1 MLTLYIDISI
11 FHESFE
17 ILTVVA
23 STGRRC
29 FYVLCFLIID
39 GAVKL
44 AMSKNLHA
52 VTTSLTTPFTFD
64 HYSNVIQLQRTAFIF
79 VNYLAAFYSHFQYF
93 QFSHCLCL
101 KHWSALF

>member
-11 FHESFE
+11 FQESFE

-29 FYVLCFLIID
+29 FYLLCFLIID

-44 AMSKNLHA
+44 ARSRNSHA
-52 VTTSLTTPFTFD
+52 VPTSLTTAFTFD
-64 HYSNVIQLQRTAFIF
+64 Q
-79 VNYLAAFYSHFQYF
+79 
-93 QFSHCLCL
+93 
-101 KHWSALF
+101 

>member
-11 FHESFE
+11 FQESFE

-44 AMSKNLHA
+44 AMSKNLQA
-52 VTTSLTTPFTFD
+52 VPTSLTTPFTFN
-64 HYSNVIQLQRTAFIF
+64 HYSNYKELLLSLSTILQLFTVTFNTFGFLIVF
-79 VNYLAAFYSHFQYF
+79 V
-93 QFSHCLCL
+93 
-101 KHWSALF
+101 